1 MYESGQIETI
11 MVENNYYFCFQC
23 LILICKHNLLRK
35 IINKKFLDIIIFYII
50 IIINKTLKIMVEK
63 LDLNNKKS
71 KLSHCL
77 PKKDNHIS
85 NRKKRKRN
93 NNPISNGTKNHPFN

>member
-11 MVENNYYFCFQC
+11 MVENNYYFHFQC
-23 LILICKHNLLRK
+23 LILICKHYLLKK
-35 IINKKFLDIIIFYII
+35 ISIIFLDIIIFYII
-50 IIINKTLKIMVEK
+50 VFFNKTLKIRKK
-63 LDLNNKKS
+63 LHLNNKKI

-85 NRKKRKRN
+85 NGKKK
-93 NNPISNGTKNHPFN
+93 KK